1 MNKKIKFTACEH
13 LNFANNYSAKKVLI
27 NSFGTKVCWERKM
40 VDVLF
45 PRLVQ
50 YCKKSGRLNNP
61 DSCLREADKMCS
73 DYKKF
78 EHTVII

>member
-1 MNKKIKFTACEH
+1 MSKEIKFKACEH
-13 LNFANNYSAKKVLI
+13 LDFAYNYTAKKV
-27 NSFGTKVCWERKM
+27 NFGTKVCWER
-40 VDVLF
+40 DVEDVSN

-50 YCKKSGRLNNP
+50 YCKKYGRLNTP

-73 DYKKF
+73 DYKEF

>member
-1 MNKKIKFTACEH
+1 MSKKIKFTACEH
-13 LNFANNYSAKKVLI
+13 LDFADNYTAKKVL
-27 NSFGTKVCWERKM
+27 FGTKVCWERKM

-45 PRLVQ
+45 PRLIQ

-61 DSCLREADKMCS
+61 ESCLREADKMCS
-73 DYKKF
+73 DYKEF

>member
-1 MNKKIKFTACEH
+1 MKVKIKFTACEY
-13 LNFANNYSAKKVLI
+13 LDFAGNYTAKKVL
-27 NSFGTKVCWERKM
+27 FGTKVCWERKI

-61 DSCLREADKMCS
+61 ECCLREADKMCS
-73 DYKKF
+73 DYKEF
-78 EHTVII
+78 EHNVII

>member
-1 MNKKIKFTACEH
+1 MSKKIKFTACEE
-13 LNFANNYSAKKVLI
+13 LDFADNYTAKKVLF
-27 NSFGTKVCWERKM
+27 NTKVCWERDV
-40 VDVLF
+40 VDVSF

-73 DYKKF
+73 DYKEFK
-78 EHTVII
+78 HTVII

>member
-1 MNKKIKFTACEH
+1 MSKKIKFTACEH
-13 LNFANNYSAKKVLI
+13 LDFADKYTAKKVL
-27 NSFGTKVCWERKM
+27 FGTKVCWERKM

-61 DSCLREADKMCS
+61 DCCLREADKMCS
-73 DYKKF
+73 DYKEF
-78 EHTVII
+78 EHNVII

>member
-1 MNKKIKFTACEH
+1 MSKEIKFTACEH
-13 LNFANNYSAKKVLI
+13 LDFADNYTAKKVL
-27 NSFGTKVCWERKM
+27 FGTKVCWERKI

-45 PRLVQ
+45 PRLIQ

-61 DSCLREADKMCS
+61 ESCLREADKMCS
-73 DYKKF
+73 DYKEI